1 MKRIGFA
8 ALALACLL
16 AACVRTSDGV
26 PVASESGPLAGVG
39 SSPSATTPPTQQ
51 GGDQSA
57 YGVIPTTRA
66 PVPPNTV
73 ACSQTIEAEC
83 ADDGRGR

>member
-1 MKRIGFA
+1 MNRLGWV

-26 PVASESGPLAGVG
+26 PVAGDRLTTAVSSAPPGP
-39 SSPSATTPPTQQ
+39 SQQ
-51 GGDQSA
+51 SDESA
-57 YGVIPTTRA
+57 YGVVPTTRA

-73 ACSQTIEAEC
+73 ACSQSIKPTVRMTVWSVC
-83 ADDGRGR
+83 DWRS